1 MKTGGHIKRCN
12 VGTVELHNER
22 KQEYLDALDAAGHP
36 LHYFPDLLAQGVNK
50 HWANEDR
57 HYRGKSCAQIFELQQ
72 RWYIRKKHQRPQLE
86 DRERI
91 DKKTGK
97 VKTVAGWSPIREMVV
112 VTKPDTTL
120 QDFDPVIKWFADKGV
135 TTVRLDLH
143 FDEGHI
149 DKKTEERHINNH
161 AHMALD
167 WMDWKTGSTVK
178 LGKKDMSELQTVLAD
193 ALGMERGE
201 IKEITG
207 KDHIDQAAYRA
218 MAQAKENREIA
229 EQNQQLRDE
238 RDDLTSAVEDKQRQV
253 DNLDAQMSAIEGDIT
268 AKTGTRL
275 SLESAISVLQ
285 QEVSTLQESK
295 RKADRKARHSIWQR
309 VASVF
314 GADKLIDDL
323 RKRLKAAEERENALK
338 AKIAR
343 EREQHKAEL
352 QKARQG
358 NQKPFNDFLK
368 RIGSKLGITPSS
380 SRNNYT
386 EDAVM
391 SQLDDH
397 LTHERNWFKRM
408 CDAEDKLKQLS
419 KQQSNEE
426 VQQLHR

>member
-1 MKTGGHIKRCN
+1 MKTGGHIKRAN
-12 VGTVELHNER
+12 VGSIEEHNER
-22 KQEYLDALDAAGHP
+22 KQEYLDRLKAAGHP

-50 HWANEDR
+50 HWVNEDR
-57 HYRGKSCAQIFELQQ
+57 HYKGKTSAQIFELQQ
-72 RWYIRKKHQRPQLE
+72 RWYFKMKHQKPQLK
-86 DRERI
+86 DRPYI
-91 DKKTGK
+91 DKNGREK
-97 VKTVAGWSPIREMVV
+97 VRAGWSPLREAVIV
-112 VTKPDTTL
+112 IKPDTKL
-120 QDFDPVIKWFADKGV
+120 QDFDPVKAWFKKKGV
-135 TTVRLDLH
+135 ATVRLDLH

-149 DKKTEERHINNH
+149 DKRTGERHINNH
-161 AHMALD
+161 AHMELD
-167 WMDWKTGSTVK
+167 WMDWKTGSTIK
-178 LGKKDMSELQTVLAD
+178 LGKKDMSELQTVLAE

-201 IKEITG
+201 LKEITG
-207 KDHIDQAAYRA
+207 ADNIDQATYRA

-229 EQNQQLRDE
+229 VENEQLKAE

-253 DNLDAQMSAIEGDIT
+253 GNLDAQMSAIEGDIT

-275 SLESAISVLQ
+275 SLESAIGVLQ
-285 QEVSTLQESK
+285 QEVNTLQESK